1 MIANIRQ
8 LRSSTK
14 EIMRAIDRGDVV
26 VITKHG
32 KPCAKIIPLQVSSS
46 IPEDEETAFGMWKDN
61 PKVSSVAEYIAK
73 VRAPRHAR

>member
-14 EIMRAIDRGDVV
+14 ETIQAIDRGDVV

-32 KPCAKIIPLQVSSS
+32 KPCAKIIPLQESSS
-46 IPEDEETAFGMWKDN
+46 IPGEEETAFGMWKN
-61 PKVSSVAEYIAK
+61 NQNVSSVTEYIAK